1 MAKKDLID
9 LAKGSDKKTTG
20 AAKKNAAKKTTGK
33 KKVTKKPVV
42 KKPTPEELRDQ
53 KAKETVKE
61 LLEDSPIVT
70 LTETEEIIELDET
83 TTEQPKGVEWLEEQ
97 VTLLTEKNA
106 TLTAQMDVVKGDF
119 EKILQENQNLKAKG
133 TPNNIANDGE
143 LKTTVI
149 QLFNELQE
157 NHIKLG
163 IDKNGIG
170 NFRIYCPGFLNRL
183 IKFFPFLEEV
193 KRYQ

>member
-1 MAKKDLID
+1 MSKKNELID
-9 LAKGSDKKTTG
+9 LAKDDGNATKVTKATKKT
-20 AAKKNAAKKTTGK
+20 AK
-33 KKVTKKPVV
+33 KKVVKKKPVV
-42 KKPTPEELRDQ
+42 KKATPEELRDE
-53 KAKETVKE
+53 KAKKTVEE

-70 LTETEEIIELDET
+70 LNKTEDELMELET
-83 TTEQPKGVEWLEEQ
+83 TPEQPKGVEWLEEQ

-106 TLTAQMDVVKGDF
+106 ELTF
-119 EKILQENQNLKAKG
+119 NYEKAFQENQNLKNNVN
-133 TPNNIANDGE
+133 PNTSNDGE
-143 LKTTVI
+143 VKKVVI

-163 IDKNGIG
+163 VDKNGVG

-193 KRYQ
+193 KRY

>member
-1 MAKKDLID
+1 MAEKDLIN
-9 LAKGSDKKTTG
+9 LAKGSGKPKATKKKKVVKKKTT
-20 AAKKNAAKKTTGK
+20 
-33 KKVTKKPVV
+33 VKKPVV
-42 KKPTPEELRDQ
+42 KKATPEELRDE
-53 KAKETVKE
+53 KAKKVVNE
-61 LLEDSPIVT
+61 LLEDSPILT
-70 LTETEEIIELDET
+70 LNKPEENIIELDEKP

-97 VTLLTEKNA
+97 ITLLTEKNA
-106 TLTAQMDVVKGDF
+106 ELTF
-119 EKILQENQNLKAKG
+119 NYEKAFQENQNLKAG
-133 TPNNIANDGE
+133 TSTSAPNDGE

-163 IDKNGIG
+163 VDKNGIG

-183 IKFFPFLEEV
+183 IKFFPFLNDV